1 MKIERPAP
9 KPAVQPQAAPSA
21 TKNTQTTS
29 QTTSTQN
36 ASTGPSPEQLR
47 LDQQRQRLTN
57 FQSTGQVNNLNGSP
71 AQDQLRRQLENS
83 LLRNKPATTALST
96 QDTPIAPTGSV
107 SPTGPTTSPTEPQG
121 EFLKTTDALNL
132 RSVPTTQGNTPL
144 TVIPNGATL
153 QVTPDP
159 VTGET
164 RRDGFVHVTHN
175 GQSGWVSEQYT
186 QATTPPN
193 PADIA
198 SVESASA
205 HYINQFTAETQVGG
219 DGRNANCGPTSTLIA
234 MRSQGLEIPG
244 IPGIEGN
251 GTDGAAV
258 QATRYH
264 MYNGVDNNRDGV
276 NADGTSYSLNGAGNE
291 NSTYTGFGGI
301 ERAVAAAGG
310 TTAMINPATA
320 ENIATAIQ
328 NGQSVVISGN
338 FLDSEGNV
346 KTDTW
351 AQGGGAK
358 EHLVAITGMTAD
370 GNFIVCDPAHPSSAP
385 IIATPEQVNSF
396 MSGNA
401 GAIAIDG
408 P

>member
-21 TKNTQTTS
+21 TKNTQTAS

-47 LDQQRQRLTN
+47 IDQQRQRLTN

-83 LLRNKPATTALST
+83 LLRNKPTLST
-96 QDTPIAPTGSV
+96 QDTPVSPTGSV
-107 SPTGPTTSPTEPQG
+107 SPTGPTTPPTEPQG

-144 TVIPNGATL
+144 TVVPNGTTL

-251 GTDGAAV
+251 GTDGAAI

-276 NADGTSYSLNGAGNE
+276 NADGTGYSLNGTGNE

-351 AQGGGAK
+351 TQGGGAK

-385 IIATPEQVNSF
+385 IIATPEQVDAF

-401 GAIAIDG
+401 GAIGIDG

>member
-1 MKIERPAP
+1 ME
-9 KPAVQPQAAPSA
+9 
-21 TKNTQTTS
+21 
-29 QTTSTQN
+29 
-36 ASTGPSPEQLR
+36 
-47 LDQQRQRLTN
+47 QQRQRLTN

-107 SPTGPTTSPTEPQG
+107 SPTGPTTPPAEPQG
-121 EFLKTTDALNL
+121 EYLKTTDGLNL
-132 RSVPTTQGNTPL
+132 RSIPTTQGNDPL

-175 GQSGWVSEQYT
+175 GQSGWVSEQFT

-198 SVESASA
+198 SIESASA
-205 HYINQFTAETQVGG
+205 HYVNQFTAETQVGG

-264 MYNGVDNNRDGV
+264 MYNGTDNARDGV
-276 NADGTSYSLNGAGNE
+276 NAEGTGYSLNGDGNE
-291 NSTYTGFGGI
+291 NSSYTGFGGI
-301 ERAVAAAGG
+301 ASAVAAAGG

-320 ENIATAIQ
+320 ENIGTAIQ
-328 NGQSVVISGN
+328 NGQSVVISGT
-338 FLDSEGNV
+338 FIDGEGNV

-370 GNFIVCDPAHPSSAP
+370 GNFIVSDPAHPSSAP
-385 IIATPEQVNSF
+385 IIATPEQVNAF
-396 MSGNA
+396 LSGNA
-401 GAIAIDG
+401 GAIGIDG